1 MMLVFLESYEVSAY
15 SMRGCENAFLHDIS
29 RPFSS
34 DKKASEGIRGFSND
48 NLDDVTLILP
58 H

>member
-34 DKKASEGIRGFSND
+34 DKKSLGGYPG
-48 NLDDVTLILP
+48 LL
-58 H
+58 